1 MQMITNEKID
11 AETLS
16 RIYFMIIVILVFFTQ
31 MFLYC
36 FAGELI
42 TKQVSNNFI
51 HFNKLLL
58 VFYH

>member
-1 MQMITNEKID
+1 MQMINNEKID

-16 RIYFMIIVILVFFTQ
+16 RIYFTIIVILIFFMQ
-31 MFLYC
+31 MLLYC

-51 HFNKLLL
+51 HFNKLI
-58 VFYH
+58 VI